1 MKTCTSC
8 KEIKPFSFFH
18 KGINYKDGYRSK
30 CKPCVSVY
38 HKKRNKNPEVKERAR
53 ANSYK
58 TKYGITTNQY
68 DEMLKQQNGVCK
80 ICGSAESKRG
90 DHRLMVDHD
99 HVTGEVRG
107 LLCNPCNAAI
117 GLLGDNIS
125 TLQNAI
131 NYLSTTTN

>member
-1 MKTCTSC
+1 MVSKS
-8 KEIKPFSFFH
+8 FSSFH
-18 KGINYKDGYRSK
+18 KGVNYKDGYRSK
-30 CKPCVSVY
+30 CKPCMSSY
-38 HKKRNKNPEVKERAR
+38 FKERNKDPEVKARAR
-53 ANSYK
+53 TNSYK
-58 TKYGITTNQY
+58 TKYGITINKY

-80 ICGSAESKRG
+80 LCGSAESKRG

-131 NYLSTTTN
+131 NYLSTTV

>member
-1 MKTCTSC
+1 MKTCTKCS
-8 KEIKPFSFFH
+8 INKPFTDFH
-18 KGINYKDGYRSK
+18 KGSNYADGHRSR
-30 CKPCVSVY
+30 CKACMSSY
-38 HKKRNKNPEVKERAR
+38 SKERNKDPEVKARAR
-53 ANSYK
+53 TNSYK
-58 TKYGITTNQY
+58 TKYGITINKY

-80 ICGSAESKRG
+80 LCGSAESKRG

-131 NYLSTTTN
+131 NYLSTTV